1 MKRLI
6 DRITLASG
14 YLNPIVLAS
23 DRRFDVRCI
32 RRVAPSVLVCHEY
45 EFVYCRVPK
54 SANTTM
60 LNLLYES
67 IEGKGIKA
75 WDRNNLTRRYFS
87 SLGGRTLLKA
97 NVPLNNYFFFTVV
110 RNPYDRILSAYL
122 DKFSMPEYR
131 GRYPSVYHPK
141 YKVNPAENYNSFL
154 KHLVSSRQFMF
165 SDHHWVPQYLFLLPS
180 LDRIDYVGKVESL
193 TFDYSDIAKRLKL
206 PFLKKI
212 DSSFRG
218 QGVSTTSST
227 EKRDVFYSEDIFGRE
242 NKKIVS
248 ELYER
253 DFIDFGYEF

>member
-1 MKRLI
+1 
-6 DRITLASG
+6 
-14 YLNPIVLAS
+14 
-23 DRRFDVRCI
+23 
-32 RRVAPSVLVCHEY
+32 
-45 EFVYCRVPK
+45 
-54 SANTTM
+54 
-60 LNLLYES
+60 
-67 IEGKGIKA
+67 
-75 WDRNNLTRRYFS
+75 
-87 SLGGRTLLKA
+87 
-97 NVPLNNYFFFTVV
+97 
-110 RNPYDRILSAYL
+110 
-122 DKFSMPEYR
+122 
-131 GRYPSVYHPK
+131 
-141 YKVNPAENYNSFL
+141 
-154 KHLVSSRQFMF
+154 MF